1 MTISKETL
9 QERLEYGSLKETKF
23 IYALNQ
29 SFNNNDIVITK
40 TRDKFCCCDFKVKN
54 VKNNKKIF
62 IELKSRTD
70 NMTRYDTFLI
80 GKKKLCNISKNYKDY
95 IVVLVWYDEYKNLF
109 FIRYDDELLNC
120 ETNSNF
126 DNSFD
131 IPKIKCHKT
140 DMNGLCDYV
149 NTFLN

>member
-40 TRDKFCCCDFKVKN
+40 TKDKFCCCDFKVKN
-54 VKNNKKIF
+54 VKNNKKLF
-62 IELKSRTD
+62 IELKSRKD
-70 NMTRYDTFLI
+70 NLTRYDAFII
-80 GKKKLCNISKNYKDY
+80 GKTKLYNISKNYKDY
-95 IVVLVWYDEYKNLF
+95 IVILVWYDEYKNLYYTC
-109 FIRYDDELLNC
+109 YDDELLNC
-120 ETNSNF
+120 KTNSNF

-131 IPKIKCHKT
+131 IPKSRCYKT
-140 DMNGLCDYV
+140 DMGGLCNYM
-149 NTFLN
+149 NTHLD